1 MTETLLAPDVALS
14 GETTPGNA
22 ITLTP
27 RAVAELNDLILSQD
41 KAGAALRVWV
51 AGGGCSG
58 LSYGMA
64 LDDNAAEEDDQVFEQ
79 DGIKLF
85 VDTLSLGYMDGAVV
99 DYVDD
104 VLGGGFKVENPNATG
119 GCGCGNSFSTAESGG
134 ASAGGCGSGCGCGSR

>member
-1 MTETLLAPDVALS
+1 MTPTTDVVETVTPETLAPS
-14 GETTPGNA
+14 TNA
-22 ITLTP
+22 ISLTP
-27 RAVAELNDLILSQD
+27 RAVTELNDLILSQD
-41 KAGAALRVWV
+41 KAGSALRVWV

-64 LDDNAAEEDDQVFEQ
+64 LDDNAPEADDQLFEQ
-79 DGIKLF
+79 DGIKVI
-85 VDTLSLGYMDGAVV
+85 VDELSLGYMNGAVV

-134 ASAGGCGSGCGCGSR
+134 ASGGGCGSGGCCSR

>member
-1 MTETLLAPDVALS
+1 MTETLQVPVAPGA
-14 GETTPGNA
+14 TTNA
-22 ITLTP
+22 ITLSE

-64 LDDNAAEEDDQVFEQ
+64 LDDNAPESDDQVFEQ

-85 VDTLSLGYMDGAVV
+85 VDTLSLGYMEGAVV

-119 GCGCGNSFSTAESGG
+119 GCGCGNSFSTAESGAQ
-134 ASAGGCGSGCGCGSR
+134 ASGGGCGSGCGCGSR